1 LICAQVAAELEAVVP
16 RQHEVEYDQIDPV
29 VCENLAHLAAVGYGS
44 DPIAVAGK
52 VSVQQLAQT
61 QVIVDD
67 ENVVRVPHT
76 RQSTQPRGKRTSYF
90 VTQCIVLP
98 VRHRKF

>member
-1 LICAQVAAELEAVVP
+1 LTCAQVAAEREAVVP

-29 VCENLAHLAAVGYGS
+29 VCENLAHLPAVGHRS
-44 DPIAVAGK
+44 HPIAVAGK

-67 ENVVRVPHT
+67 ENVVRIAHT
-76 RQSTQPRGKRTSYF
+76 RQSTQPGRQATSYF
-90 VTQCIVLP
+90 VT
-98 VRHRKF
+98 